1 VVNGLSGALRIFDL
15 VFVLVIMFTL
25 IQGPSLPWV
34 ARRLAISSP
43 YEAREVDLESAP
55 LGQLDADV
63 LTVRVP
69 EGSEMSGVEVSELR
83 LPRGAQ
89 VTLIVRDG
97 QGFVPAPS
105 TVIRHGDDLMVVAT
119 AGVRITTEQR
129 LRAVSRRGRLAGWFG
144 EHGD

>member
-1 VVNGLSGALRIFDL
+1 
-15 VFVLVIMFTL
+15 
-25 IQGPSLPWV
+25 
-34 ARRLAISSP
+34 
-43 YEAREVDLESAP
+43 
-55 LGQLDADV
+55 
-63 LTVRVP
+63 VRVP